1 MLAFFCTCKFARS
14 CNTRVPPFFSVHSPI
29 FSQVQYRMHSEIRSF
44 PSARFYEGALADGPG
59 TAMRRSNV
67 MKNAVSSSSTATAVA
82 AAAAVLPAWVSTATI
97 SSTMADAAWTVPS
110 LTSTA
115 VPSAPR
121 CFADL
126 PPHPLFPPLLMLDL
140 WNQRCGAHKQS
151 TSIFV
156 PRVLDLPCFLSLH
169 IEAFPFDLCT

>member
-1 MLAFFCTCKFARS
+1 MSQLHSCACFFFCTRTFALS
-14 CNTRVPPFFSVHSPI
+14 CNTHVLPFFSVHSPI
-29 FSQVQYRMHSEIRSF
+29 NSQVQYRMHPEIRSF

-67 MKNAVSSSSTATAVA
+67 MKNTVSSSSTASAA
-82 AAAAVLPAWVSTATI
+82 AAAAVAAMPAWVSTATT
-97 SSTMADAAWTVPS
+97 SSTKAGAAFTLS
-110 LTSTA
+110 SSTSAA

-156 PRVLDLPCFLSLH
+156 PRVLDLPCF
-169 IEAFPFDLCT
+169 FVFTY